1 MCCLENSF
9 QEVRTVKVADKTG
22 MVNLTVWNEPGK
34 VIQLGDIIRMS
45 RGYTNMFKNC
55 LTLHTNRNGE
65 FVKIGD
71 FCMTFIETPNMSE
84 PNPELQAQYD
94 KEEAERKAEIQNRKS
109 GDRNNSRGGN
119 SGNGN
124 SGTTNNGG
132 GGGGTKTWGSS
143 GGGNSDPRKR
153 KNENR

>member
-1 MCCLENSF
+1 M
-9 QEVRTVKVADKTG
+9 RTVKVADRTG

-65 FVKIGD
+65 FSKIGD
-71 FCMTFIETPNMSE
+71 FCMTFTETPNMSE
-84 PNPELQAQYD
+84 PNPELQAQFD
-94 KEEAERKAEIQNRKS
+94 KEEAERKAEIQNRKAGG

-124 SGTTNNGG
+124 SGTNNGG
-132 GGGGTKTWGSS
+132 GSKTWGSSS

-153 KNENR
+153 KNDNR